1 MRCPEI
7 IHRIK
12 ETLHHISPELKI
24 ILYGSEARG
33 DARKD
38 SDIDLLLLV
47 NKEVVTLSDKMDLT
61 APLYDIELETGIQI
75 NPLIESIKEWGKR
88 ITPFFE
94 NVEKDGIEL

>member
-7 IHRIK
+7 ILRIK
-12 ETLHHISPELKI
+12 EALHCISPELSI

-33 DARKD
+33 EARRD

-47 NKEVVTLSDKMDLT
+47 NKEVITLSDKMELT
-61 APLYDIELETGIQI
+61 APLYDIELETGVQI
-75 NPLIESIKEWGKR
+75 NPIIGPIKEWGKR

>member
-1 MRCPEI
+1 MRRTEI

-12 ETLHHISPELKI
+12 ETLHRISPELKI

-47 NKEVVTLSDKMDLT
+47 NKEVITLSDKMELT
-61 APLYDIELETGIQI
+61 APLYDIELETGVQI
-75 NPLIESIKEWGKR
+75 NPLIESTKEWGKC